1 VKRST
6 WLVWGGL
13 LAVVIIAVL
22 AATAFGGSDS
32 SSSKAGS
39 SSSGRGSTGGHEQA
53 PVQVDGKV
61 LPTFVD
67 STGDPAVGQTIPT
80 VTGVSVFDGSPVAL
94 EPTGKPQAF
103 VFLAH
108 WCPHCQDE
116 VPRLV
121 ALAKAGKLAGVD
133 VIGIAT
139 GTNVNAPN
147 YPPSKWLKKE
157 QWPFPVLA
165 DSTGY
170 GALHAF
176 GVSAFPGFV
185 LVDANGKVAGRSTGE
200 TTDADVI
207 ANVKALAAGEPLPLL
222 ESGASSSV
230 S

>member
-1 VKRST
+1 MKRST

-13 LAVVIIAVL
+13 LGVVIVAVL
-22 AATAFGGSDS
+22 AATAFGGSD
-32 SSSKAGS
+32 GS
-39 SSSGRGSTGGHEQA
+39 STGSGGSGSSGGAAAHEQG
-53 PVQVDGKV
+53 PVQVDGKP
-61 LPTFVD
+61 LPSFVD
-67 STGDPAVGQTIPT
+67 SSSDPAVGQTIPT

-94 EPTGKPQAF
+94 KPTGKPQAF

-108 WCPHCQDE
+108 WCPHCQAE
-116 VPRLV
+116 APRLV
-121 ALAKAGKLAGVD
+121 ALAKAGDLAGVD

-147 YPPSKWLKKE
+147 YPPSKWLEKDH
-157 QWPFPVLA
+157 WPFPVLA
-165 DSTGY
+165 DSPGY
-170 GALHAF
+170 GALRAF

-222 ESGASSSV
+222 KSGASSQV